1 MVTEARE
8 RLSMAVRNPTS
19 FAVLPALAIFGLVL
33 TAMAL
38 PAKAGSEAFLSNI
51 KKHQLLTS
59 TSPDNGD
66 QNPYALV
73 VAPVSA
79 GSVQKNDVL
88 IDNFNNNGNLQ
99 GTGSTIVDYRPST
112 GQMTTFA
119 AVPSLPNCPGGVGLT
134 TAMTMLKS
142 GWVIVGSAPS
152 RDGTSKTL
160 GQGCLI
166 VLDSSGKVAATITDP
181 LINDPWGNMAV
192 IDNGDTAKI
201 FVSNVGFDIGNS
213 GATIVHNK
221 ATVLRLDLRIPAGQK
236 PEVTAKTVIADGLS
250 SQADPGVFLIG
261 PTGLVLGGQGQL
273 YVSDAINNRV
283 ISIPDAASR
292 TSSAGTGTE
301 ITKDGFLNRPLAL
314 AMAPNG
320 HLLVINGLDG
330 YVVEVDPANGRQLT
344 KKLIDGDQAQ
354 TPPGSGDLF
363 GIAMAPDGKGFYY
376 VEDDVNTLVEAK

>member
-1 MVTEARE
+1 M
-8 RLSMAVRNPTS
+8 MAVRNKIS
-19 FAVLPALAIFGLVL
+19 AAMLPAMAGFCLAL
-33 TAMAL
+33 TAAAL
-38 PAKAGSEAFLSNI
+38 PAKADSEAFLSNI
-51 KKHQLLTS
+51 KKHELLTT

-88 IDNFNNNGNLQ
+88 VDDFNNQGNLQ
-99 GTGSTIVDYRPST
+99 GTGTTIIDYRPST
-112 GQMTTFA
+112 GQMTVFA
-119 AVPSLPNCPGGVGLT
+119 ALPATLPGCPGGVGLT

-152 RDGTSKTL
+152 TDGTSKTL

-166 VLDSSGKVAATITDP
+166 VLDSAGKLAGTITDP

-192 IDNGDTAKI
+192 IDHGRTAKL

-213 GATIVHNK
+213 GATTVHNK
-221 ATVLRLDLRIPAGQK
+221 ATVLRLDLSIPAGK
-236 PEVTAKTVIADGLS
+236 PPVVTQKTVIADGLA

-261 PTGLVLGGQGQL
+261 PTGLVLGSAGQL

-283 ISIPDAASR
+283 VSIADAASR
-292 TSSAGTGTE
+292 ASSAGTGKE
-301 ITKDGFLNRPLAL
+301 ITKGGMLNRPLAL

-320 HLLVINGLDG
+320 NLLVINGLDG
-330 YVVEVDPANGRQLT
+330 YVVEVDPASGKQLA

-354 TPPGSGDLF
+354 SPPGSGDLF
-363 GIAMAPDGKGFYY
+363 GIAMAPDGKSFYY

>member
-1 MVTEARE
+1 
-8 RLSMAVRNPTS
+8 MAVRDKTS
-19 FAVLPALAIFGLVL
+19 HAAFAGMAVFCLAL
-33 TAMAL
+33 TAMAV
-38 PAKAGSEAFLSNI
+38 PAKADSGAFLSKI
-51 KKHQLLTS
+51 RKHELLTS

-79 GSVQKNDVL
+79 GTVQKNDVL
-88 IDNFNNNGNLQ
+88 VDNFNNQGNLQ
-99 GTGSTIVDYRPST
+99 GTGTTIVDYRPST

-119 AVPSLPNCPGGVGLT
+119 TLPATLPGCPGGVGLT

-152 RDGTSKTL
+152 TNGTSKTL

-166 VLDSSGKVAATITDP
+166 VLDSSGKLAGTLTGP
-181 LINDPWGNMAV
+181 EINDPWGNMAV
-192 IDNGDTAKI
+192 IDNGNSAKI
-201 FVSNVGFDIGNS
+201 FVSNVGFDIGTS
-213 GATIVHNK
+213 GATTVQNK
-221 ATVLRLDLRIPAGQK
+221 ATVLRLDLSIPAGK
-236 PEVTAKTVIADGLS
+236 PPVVTAKTVIAGGLS

-261 PTGLVLGGQGQL
+261 PTGLVLGSEGQL

-283 ISIPDAASR
+283 VSIPDAASR
-292 TSSAGTGTE
+292 TSSAGTGKE
-301 ITKDGFLNRPLAL
+301 ITKGGLLNRPLAL

-320 HLLVINGLDG
+320 NLLVINGLDG
-330 YVVEVDPANGRQLT
+330 YVVEVDPVSGKQLA

-354 TPPGSGDLF
+354 SPPGSGDLF
-363 GIAMAPDGKGFYY
+363 GIAMAPDGKSFYY

>member
-1 MVTEARE
+1 
-8 RLSMAVRNPTS
+8 MAVRNPQS
-19 FAVLPALAIFGLVL
+19 FAILPAMAFGLAL
-33 TAMAL
+33 LAAAPAMAD
-38 PAKAGSEAFLSNI
+38 AGAFLPGI
-51 KKHQLLTS
+51 KKHQLLTT
-59 TSPDNGD
+59 TSPANGD

-73 VAPVSA
+73 VAPVAA
-79 GSVQKNDVL
+79 GSLQKNDVL
-88 IDNFNNNGNLQ
+88 VDNFNNVGNLQ
-99 GTGSTIVDYRPST
+99 GTGGTIIDYRPAT

-119 AVPSLPNCPGGVGLT
+119 AIPANLPGCPGGVGLS

-152 RDGTSKTL
+152 TDGTPKTL

-166 VLDSSGKVAATITDP
+166 VLDSSGKVAATLTDP

-201 FVSNVGFDIGNS
+201 FVSNAGFGIGTS
-213 GATIVHNK
+213 GATTTHNQ
-221 ATVLRLDLRIPAGQK
+221 ATVLRLDLRIPAGK
-236 PEVTAKTVIADGLS
+236 PPQVTAKTVIADGLS

-261 PTGLVLGGQGQL
+261 PTGLALGRAGQL

-283 ISIPDAASR
+283 IAIPDAATR
-292 TSSAGTGTE
+292 KNSAGTGRQ

-314 AMAPNG
+314 TTAPNG
-320 HLLVINGLDG
+320 NLLIINGLDG
-330 YVVEVDPANGRQLT
+330 YVVEVDPVAGKQLG

-363 GIAMAPDGKGFYY
+363 GIAINPDGKSFYY
-376 VEDDVNTLVEAK
+376 VEDDINALMEAK